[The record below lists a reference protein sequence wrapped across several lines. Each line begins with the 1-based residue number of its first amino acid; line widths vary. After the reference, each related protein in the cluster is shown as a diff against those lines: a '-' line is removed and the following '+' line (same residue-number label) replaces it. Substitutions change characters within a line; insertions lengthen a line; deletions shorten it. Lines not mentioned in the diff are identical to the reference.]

1 MMSFRWLPAA
11 LVLFCLSPAQAAP
24 LTLTGSVVNEYGAP
38 LAGVTVDVNGAV
50 VVSGTAGAFSASVD
64 SAEVYTL
71 RFRSENHFP
80 SVHSFSPLDLA
91 WSRRDGASTL
101 PPVTLVARSEGRVM
115 LTFGGDAMMGR
126 RFSDPYPG
134 DPVLIRPD
142 HRAEDTRALLRHMKP
157 YLELA
162 DFSSV
167 NLETQVMAEQPEQNA
182 PKSFVFYTP
191 PEAVAAFRDAG
202 VDYVT
207 LGNNHSN
214 DYLEAGMISTLAAL
228 EAAGMPFSGG
238 GMNATDAL
246 APYRTT
252 LGGQG
257 WSFLGYVGWAGNFT
271 PNQVADGPDKSG
283 AALGTPENLRKTV
296 VPEAEAGFFP
306 VVQYHGSREYT
317 DEPTLVTETRLKGAL
332 DDGAVLAIAHHPHVV
347 QGFELY
353 DGRLIAYSMGN
364 FIFDQ
369 FHYATRFSYIVHVWM
384 DAGRFHRAEVVPI
397 HLQGYTPMPATDT
410 VRRTVLMR
418 AASLSARRG
427 VRFAVSGGHGVI
439 PGDGGRGPGSDRDAG
454 ALALAG
460 PSGLVALHERAWNE
474 PVTRIE
480 TTDGQRVRLGRNLLP
495 MGHLEN
501 HFLHGS
507 PDRSWIDD
515 GGQAVVRNDA
525 GEHVMKLEI
534 PAGGGQGVVG
544 MRTFEYTFEPGTPTT
559 FAVRARSGAPA
570 TVTAYQQW
578 RGRNDRNR
586 FEALANNRLRPIGR
600 FELSAGDWQDL
611 RFDFDAPR
619 VSAISYRVVLKV
631 EPADGSR
638 DHVSEFDDFT
648 LVQWATPPLSAGA
661 VPAHLAVGQASHAEL
676 MPALR

>member
-1 MMSFRWLPAA
+1 MTFRWLPAA
-11 LVLFCLSPAQAAP
+11 LALFFFTPLQAAD
-24 LTLTGSVVNEYGAP
+24 LTIEGRVLDDSGAP
-38 LAGVTVDVNGAV
+38 LEGVAVQVNGTTVSSDAAGVFSLQVDEA
-50 VVSGTAGAFSASVD
+50 AA
-64 SAEVYTL
+64 YTL
-71 RFRSENHFP
+71 TFRAEGHFP

-91 WSRRDGASTL
+91 WTMHDGVSRL
-101 PPVTLVARSEGRVM
+101 PPVTLVPRQEGRVM

-134 DPVLIRPD
+134 DPVLIRPE

-182 PKSFVFYTP
+182 PKSFVFFTP

-214 DYLEAGMISTLAAL
+214 DYLEAGMLSTLTAL
-228 EAAGMPFSGG
+228 EAAGMPFSGA
-238 GMNATDAL
+238 GMNASDAL
-246 APYRTT
+246 APYRATIA
-252 LGGQG
+252 GQD

-271 PNQVADGPDKSG
+271 PNQVADGPGKSG
-283 AALGTPENLRKTV
+283 AAFGTPENLRSTV
-296 VPEAEAGFFP
+296 VPEAEAGRLP

-369 FHYATRFSYIVHVWM
+369 YHYATRFSYIVHVWM
-384 DAGRFHRAEVVPI
+384 DDGRFHRAEVVPI
-397 HLQGYTPMPATDT
+397 HIQGYTPMPATDA

-418 AASLSARRG
+418 TAALSARRG
-427 VRFAVSGGHGVI
+427 VNLGISGGHGVI
-439 PGDGGRGPGSDRDAG
+439 LSNGGPAPVPGEPSGT
-454 ALALAG
+454 LALSGQA
-460 PSGLVALHERAWNE
+460 GLVSLHQRPWNE
-474 PVTRIE
+474 PVIRIE
-480 TTDGQRVRLGRNLLP
+480 TTQDRRVRLGRNLLP

-501 HFLHGS
+501 HDLHGS
-507 PDRSWIDD
+507 PDRSWIED
-515 GGQAVVRNDA
+515 GSQAVVRDET
-525 GEHVMKLEI
+525 GGHVMRLEI
-534 PAGGGQGVVG
+534 PAGAGQGTVG
-544 MRTFEYTFEPGTPTT
+544 MRTFEYMFEPGTPTT
-559 FAVRARSGAPA
+559 FAVRARSTAPA
-570 TVTAYQQW
+570 AVTAYQQW
-578 RGRNDRNR
+578 RGRNDSNR

-600 FELSAGDWQDL
+600 FELSAGDWQEL

-631 EPADGSR
+631 EPVDGSR
-638 DHVSEFDDFT
+638 DHVSEFDDFA
-648 LVQWATPPLSAGA
+648 LVQWATPPLTAGA
-661 VPAHLAVGQASHAEL
+661 VPSHLAVGQASHADL

>member
-1 MMSFRWLPAA
+1 MSFRWLLAA
-11 LVLFCLSPAQAAP
+11 LALFSMPPLQAAP
-24 LTLTGSVVNEYGAP
+24 LTIAGSVVDESNAP
-38 LAGVTVDVNGAV
+38 LAGVAVNVNGTV
-50 VVSGTAGAFSASVD
+50 VFSGADGGFSASTD
-64 SAEVYTL
+64 GAGVYTL
-71 RFRSENHFP
+71 RFSSADHFP

-91 WSRRDGASTL
+91 WSRQDGVSTL

-142 HRAEDTRALLRHMKP
+142 HRAGDTRALLRHMKP

-162 DFSSV
+162 DFTSV

-191 PEAVAAFRDAG
+191 PEAVAALRDAG

-214 DYLEAGMISTLAAL
+214 DYLEAGMRSTLAAL

-238 GMNATDAL
+238 GMNAADAL
-246 APYRTT
+246 APYRAT

-283 AALGTPENLRKTV
+283 AAFGTPENLRNTV
-296 VPEAEAGFFP
+296 VPEAGAGFFP

-332 DDGAVLAIAHHPHVV
+332 DHGAVLAIAHHPHVV

-369 FHYATRFSYIVHVWM
+369 YHYATRFSYIVHVWM
-384 DAGRFHRAEVVPI
+384 DDGRFHRAEVVPI

-418 AASLSARRG
+418 AAALSARRG
-427 VRFAVSGGHGVI
+427 VHFAVSGGHGVI
-439 PGDGGRGPGSDRDAG
+439 LRDGGPGTQPHPGAG

-460 PSGLVALHERAWNE
+460 PAGLVPLHDRAWNE
-474 PVTRIE
+474 PVNRIE

-507 PDRSWIDD
+507 PDRSWIED
-515 GGQAVVRNDA
+515 GSQAVVRTDA
-525 GEHVMKLEI
+525 GEHVMRLEI
-534 PAGGGQGVVG
+534 PAGAGRGVVG

-559 FAVRARSGAPA
+559 FALRARADAPA

-578 RGRNDRNR
+578 RGGNDRNR

-600 FELSAGDWQDL
+600 LELSPGEWQDL

-619 VSAISYRVVLKV
+619 VSAISYRVLLQV
-631 EPADGSR
+631 EPADGAR

-676 MPALR
+676 APALR

>member
-1 MMSFRWLPAA
+1 MKFRWLPAA
-11 LVLFCLSPAQAAP
+11 LALFCTPLLQADP
-24 LTLTGSVVNEYGAP
+24 VTITGSVFDESGAP
-38 LAGVTVDVNGAV
+38 LAGVAVDVNGTV
-50 VVSGTAGAFSASVD
+50 VRSDPDGIFEAR
-64 SAEVYTL
+64 AENAELYTV
-71 RFRSENHFP
+71 RFHGERHFP
-80 SVHSFSPLDLA
+80 AVHSFSPLDLEWRREGTA
-91 WSRRDGASTL
+91 SRL
-101 PPVTLVARSEGRVM
+101 PPVTLVTRSEGRVM

-142 HRAEDTRALLRHMKP
+142 HRAEDTRALLQHMKP

-162 DFSSV
+162 DFTAI
-167 NLETQVMAEQPEQNA
+167 NLETQVMARQPEQEA
-182 PKSFVFYTP
+182 PKSYVFFTP

-214 DYLEAGMISTLAAL
+214 DYLESGVRSTLAAL
-228 EAAGMPFSGG
+228 EAAGVPFSGA
-238 GMNATDAL
+238 GMNAADAL
-246 APYRTT
+246 APYRATID
-252 LGGQG
+252 GQG
-257 WSFLGYVGWAGNFT
+257 WSFLGYVGWAGNFS

-283 AALGTPENLRKTV
+283 AALGTPDNLRSTV
-296 VPEAEAGFFP
+296 VPEAEAGYLP

-353 DGRLIAYSMGN
+353 DGKLIAYSMGN

-369 FHYATRFSYIVHVWM
+369 FHYATRFSYIVHLWM
-384 DAGRFHRAEVVPI
+384 DDGRFHRAEVVPI
-397 HLQGYTPMPATDT
+397 HIQGYTPMPATDT

-418 AASLSARRG
+418 AATLSARRG
-427 VRFAVSGGHGVI
+427 VAFGVSGGHGVI
-439 PGDGGRGPGSDRDAG
+439 VHDGRAVADTGSG
-454 ALALAG
+454 TLALSG
-460 PSGLVALHERAWNE
+460 PAGLVPLHDRPWNR

-480 TTDGQRVRLGRNLLP
+480 TADGQRVRLGRNLLP

-501 HFLHGS
+501 HFLNGS
-507 PDRSWIDD
+507 PDRSWIED
-515 GGQAVVRNDA
+515 GSQSVVRTAA
-525 GEHVMKLEI
+525 GEQVMRLETA
-534 PAGGGQGVVG
+534 AGGAPGTAG

-559 FAVRARSGAPA
+559 FAVRARVDAPA

-578 RGRNDRNR
+578 RGRNDRKR

-600 FELSAGDWQDL
+600 HELSPGGWRDL

-619 VSAISYRVVLKV
+619 VSAISYRVVLRV
-631 EPADGSR
+631 EPADATR
-638 DHVSEFDDFT
+638 DHVAEFDDFT
-648 LVQWATPPLSAGA
+648 LVQWSTPPLAAGA
-661 VPAHLAVGQASHAEL
+661 VPAHLEVGQASHAEL
-676 MPALR
+676 VPALR